1 MSSSSVHVF
10 TLLSAFF
17 PKIFGLMSS
26 FQEKLNVVAHVED
39 GVTVVG
45 VGLLGVLGVIGVV
58 ESITS
63 TMGNSFT
70 L

>member
-1 MSSSSVHVF
+1 M
-10 TLLSAFF
+10 
-17 PKIFGLMSS
+17 FGLMNS
-26 FQEKLNVVAHVED
+26 FQEKINVVAHVED